1 MAQERVQ
8 LNISLDK
15 TTPLV
20 CDSCGGNVFQEGT
33 VLRKAS
39 KFLTGTTQDGII
51 PIPTFYCVKCGHVN
65 EEFIPAE
72 LRTPKAEA

>member
-1 MAQERVQ
+1 MEQERVQ

-15 TTPLV
+15 TTSLI
-20 CDSCGGNVFQEGT
+20 CDECGSSVFQEG
-33 VLRKAS
+33 VILRKAS

-65 EEFIPAE
+65 DEFIPAE
-72 LRTPKAEA
+72 LRTPTAE

>member
-1 MAQERVQ
+1 MSQEKVQ

-20 CDSCGGNVFQEGT
+20 YESCNGSVFQEGV

-65 EEFIPAE
+65 DEFLPAD
-72 LRTPKAEA
+72 LRAPKAE

>member
-1 MAQERVQ
+1 MSQERVQ

-15 TTPLV
+15 TTPLI
-20 CDSCGGNVFQEGT
+20 CDGCSGTVFQEGV

-65 EEFIPAE
+65 EEFLPAD
-72 LRTPKAEA
+72 LRAPKAE